1 MLLSIVNF
9 IFMFMFCISE
19 ELKNLFYSMAYVLYV
34 VIPPAQ
40 HSKMELLNDNLIMLM
55 LIMIIDVD

>member
-1 MLLSIVNF
+1 
-9 IFMFMFCISE
+9 
-19 ELKNLFYSMAYVLYV
+19 MAYVLYV

-55 LIMIIDVD
+55 LMMIIGID